1 MELGRGR
8 AQAPARLLYSS
19 CSLEKTLKCIC
30 LFHGI
35 PTPSVQ
41 WWIGGAPTGV
51 NSTDDGIQVTSTITG
66 HWINST
72 INLTEQP
79 EVGTSL
85 LCEGKNPNGTHALTI
100 LLMSKRS
107 SLVAQAFL
115 KGLIQGVV
123 CGAIVVALLSLCL
136 VPLIVKRVRM
146 KQAKKT
152 AAVEPEKSPKAR
164 ACQDP
169 KMSLKPEEPEKATV
183 TPSSQSQIL
192 VDLIQKPELHIPEI
206 LVAEEPVTL
215 TCTFKGTCKETKA
228 PLLSWKEPTTP
239 SNTDSSS
246 NSSTSS
252 SVLHVS

>member
-1 MELGRGR
+1 MVLPRPLPT
-8 AQAPARLLYSS
+8 PARLLYSS

-123 CGAIVVALLSLCL
+123 YGAIVVALLSLCL

-183 TPSSQSQIL
+183 TPSSKSQIL
-192 VDLIQKPELHIPEI
+192 HPIP
-206 LVAEEPVTL
+206 
-215 TCTFKGTCKETKA
+215 
-228 PLLSWKEPTTP
+228 
-239 SNTDSSS
+239 
-246 NSSTSS
+246 STSS
-252 SVLHVS
+252 KARKTGADAASYLTHTWSSHSPGNYKSLQNP